1 MLGSVITAMVTP
13 FRADGAVDFE
23 RFRELAT
30 YLVENGSDGL
40 VVCGTT
46 GESPT
51 LSDAEK
57 LDLFRVA
64 VDEVGGR
71 ATVIAG
77 TGTYDTGHSAA
88 LTKEATK
95 LGVDAILVV
104 TPYYNKPPQR
114 AIVRHFEEI
123 AGATHLPV
131 VAYNIPGRVVINIES
146 ETIARLAEIENV
158 VAVKQAHDDRE
169 QARFIAEETRLD
181 LYSGDDPNTFAFLEL
196 GGVGVV
202 SVTAHLWGPQIAE
215 MIRRPPRRRRRGR
228 AGAARG
234 AAAGLRPPADPDEP
248 DPDQGG
254 AQPHG
259 PRGRRTPAADGRAGR
274 ERARADPLL
283 SRAVGAS
290 RSRVGV
296 AALDSAPMGECR
308 IIPLGG
314 LGEVGKNMTVYEADG
329 AIVVVDAGLAFPRDE
344 HLGVDLVLPDFSYLR
359 DREQMVRAVVLTHGH
374 EDHVGALPYLMREV
388 RVPLVLATRLTL
400 ALVKSKLDEHGL
412 LRSAELRELAP
423 GDEPVELGPFRLEFI
438 RMAHSIPDAAA
449 VMLETPGGRCV
460 HTGDYKLDHTP
471 VDGQRTDVG
480 RLAEIGSRGV
490 DLLLGDSTNA
500 ERAGVTESER
510 VVGEAFRQIFPS
522 REGRILVSS
531 FASNVHRMQQA
542 ADVGVD
548 CGRKV
553 AFVGR
558 SMRKN
563 ANIARS
569 LGYMDVPE
577 EAILRPHELAE
588 LPRGEQL
595 ILCTGSQGE
604 PMSAMTRIA
613 YNDHPAVSV
622 EAGDTVIISAKP
634 IPGNEL
640 RVHDAINRLAKM
652 GAEVLHEDNAP
663 VHVSGHGKA
672 EELRTMIGLLR
683 PKAVMPVHGEFRMLA
698 AHAQLAREGG
708 VPDDRI
714 VMAENGSVV
723 ELRDGVTRI
732 VGEVEAGMTFVD
744 GLGVGDVHDVAL
756 RDRRKLSEDGI
767 LIVVATLAAQDG
779 GGLTAPPELIA
790 RGFGEGAEPLLEE
803 LREEANRVLRELLAD
818 DVTEIKL
825 LQEHLHDALGGIV
838 YDRTRRRP
846 MVLPVI
852 VEV

>member
-1 MLGSVITAMVTP
+1 M
-13 FRADGAVDFE
+13 
-23 RFRELAT
+23 
-30 YLVENGSDGL
+30 
-40 VVCGTT
+40 
-46 GESPT
+46 
-51 LSDAEK
+51 
-57 LDLFRVA
+57 
-64 VDEVGGR
+64 
-71 ATVIAG
+71 
-77 TGTYDTGHSAA
+77 
-88 LTKEATK
+88 
-95 LGVDAILVV
+95 GV
-104 TPYYNKPPQR
+104 
-114 AIVRHFEEI
+114 
-123 AGATHLPV
+123 
-131 VAYNIPGRVVINIES
+131 
-146 ETIARLAEIENV
+146 
-158 VAVKQAHDDRE
+158 
-169 QARFIAEETRLD
+169 
-181 LYSGDDPNTFAFLEL
+181 
-196 GGVGVV
+196 
-202 SVTAHLWGPQIAE
+202 
-215 MIRRPPRRRRRGR
+215 
-228 AGAARG
+228 
-234 AAAGLRPPADPDEP
+234 
-248 DPDQGG
+248 
-254 AQPHG
+254 
-259 PRGRRTPAADGRAGR
+259 
-274 ERARADPLL
+274 
-283 SRAVGAS
+283 
-290 RSRVGV
+290 
-296 AALDSAPMGECR
+296 CR
-308 IIPLGG
+308 IVPLGG

-359 DREQMVRAVVLTHGH
+359 EREQMVRAVVLTHGH

-388 RVPLVLATRLTL
+388 QVPLVIATRLTL

-412 LRSAELRELAP
+412 LRSAELRELMP
-423 GDEPVELGPFRLEFI
+423 GDEPVQIGPFKLELV

-449 VMLETPGGRCV
+449 VALDTPGGRCV

-480 RLAEIGSRGV
+480 RLAEIGSLGV

-500 ERAGVTESER
+500 ERPGVTESER
-510 VVGEAFRQIFPS
+510 VVGEAFAQIFPR

-542 ADVGVD
+542 ANVGVE

-577 EAILRPHELAE
+577 DAILRPNELAE

-613 YNDHPAVSV
+613 YNDHPAVRV

-652 GAEVLHEDNAP
+652 GAEILHEDNAP

-672 EELRTMIGLLR
+672 EELRTIIGLVR
-683 PKAVMPVHGEFRMLA
+683 PKSVMPVHGEFRMLA
-698 AHAQLAREGG
+698 AHAQIARDGG
-708 VPDDRI
+708 VPDERI
-714 VMAENGSVV
+714 VLAENGSVV
-723 ELRDGVTRI
+723 ELNDGVARI
-732 VGEVEAGMTFVD
+732 VGEVEAGVTFVD

-756 RDRRKLSEDGI
+756 RDRRRLAEDGV
-767 LIVVATLAAQDG
+767 LIVVATLAGQDG
-779 GGLTAPPELIA
+779 GGLTAPPELIV
-790 RGFGEGAEPLLEE
+790 RGFGEGAEPLLDE
-803 LREEANRVLRELLAD
+803 LREEADRVLRELIAD

-825 LQEHLHDALGGIV
+825 LQEHLHDALGGVV